1 MTYAELL
8 NLYGGNLNQ
17 PMAGEG
23 GMAPATRSVMMPDGR
38 ILSTD
43 GAGNLVV
50 ANRNGD
56 SRTQTVETYDP
67 NGGMQSAQRAY
78 NPDQWQNSLAGALAV
93 GVGGPLAGG
102 AASGLL
108 GGAPAAGGAS
118 GLFDAASLAAIDGAA
133 PLASTGLGA
142 GGFAAIDGAAAG
154 AAGAGAAGGA
164 SGLLGGAGSALGGLG
179 SAIGGYGPL
188 LAAGLG
194 GLAGVAG
201 NGNLSSGS
209 QSTGNLSSQQT
220 GQTDMRSNAMG
231 QTSQGLASWM
241 QPYAQD
247 YLARA
252 QQLASGPTTNAAL
265 DTSRNALTGLV
276 QNGNP
281 LVNQAQSQQSNV
293 IGGQM
298 LNANPYIDQTARSIT
313 DRMGEAYATGT
324 RAGTFGAFN
333 NDGNSVL
340 SKSGFGQTLGN
351 QDRAFGDSL
360 GSTLNSL
367 YGQNYANERA
377 AQDNASRASLG
388 FGQFDANNASNLYG
402 MGQQD
407 YTRPFAAN
415 QAYGQA
421 INPAFGSTG
430 TTQNTATG
438 QNNTNAFTNSATS
451 GSNTMNAQGPSD
463 WLASLGGAAGG
474 LGMYR
479 SIFGGR

>member
-1 MTYAELL
+1 M
-8 NLYGGNLNQ
+8 
-17 PMAGEG
+17 
-23 GMAPATRSVMMPDGR
+23 
-38 ILSTD
+38 
-43 GAGNLVV
+43 
-50 ANRNGD
+50 
-56 SRTQTVETYDP
+56 
-67 NGGMQSAQRAY
+67 
-78 NPDQWQNSLAGALAV
+78 
-93 GVGGPLAGG
+93 
-102 AASGLL
+102 
-108 GGAPAAGGAS
+108 PAA
-118 GLFDAASLAAIDGAA
+118 
-133 PLASTGLGA
+133 
-142 GGFAAIDGAAAG
+142 
-154 AAGAGAAGGA
+154 GA
-164 SGLLGGAGSALGGLG
+164 SGLLGSAGSALGGLG
-179 SAIGGYGPL
+179 SALGANGGAL

-201 NGNLSSGS
+201 NGNLSSGT
-209 QSTGNLSSQQT
+209 QTTGNLSSQNT
-220 GQTDMRSNAMG
+220 GQVDSRSNAMG
-231 QTSQGLASWM
+231 QTSQGLAAWM

-367 YGQNYANERA
+367 YGNNYAQERQ

-407 YTRPFAAN
+407 FSRPFAAN

-421 INPAFGSTG
+421 INPAFGSQG

-438 QNNTNAFTNSATS
+438 QNNTNQFTNSATS
-451 GSNTMNAQGPSD
+451 GTNTTTMQGPND
-463 WLASLGGAAGG
+463 WLAALGGAAGG
-474 LGMYR
+474 AGLYR
-479 SIFGGR
+479 SIFGTGR